1 MDKSIRAVSSAM
13 LLLLVLSIAAHPL
26 QLELVL
32 GQPPGTPTRILTED
46 FSIPADS
53 VNSDNWNVTNPNAG
67 IITVASGLLTIDTAG
82 VAPPVCLQSKL
93 TDILKPFRV
102 EIRFKTDYDG
112 NQTFFGLDTFRS
124 AGSHRRTIG
133 LFKNS
138 TMTRLQF
145 YNGSLVVLD
154 YSFSV
159 GIDHTVVLDYNFEY
173 FQITIDG
180 WTLPRLRIKY
190 YDLDSLTLGSS
201 KDDVSKVAIDYVY
214 VDSYA
219 PDPYAQDSVELWPG
233 THPGWDYNLSKP
245 ENIVKMGY
253 PKSTILI
260 DTTGD
265 LLFKITIV
273 NPRYGI
279 RIYIPPEFGAF
290 TVGNVWTSATND
302 YNAISTST
310 LGSSDLIAPSWR
322 LVTIEPI
329 DNPVNRMRIG
339 IPIPALSSG
348 SPNPFPYTFYVRVFE
363 VKAPIIAGRY
373 FFKIFM
379 LHQSGSTV
387 YTSIGSARFPTL
399 VVKGEVDPAYISGTI
414 LYGGSYYYG
423 YYFGQPID
431 LPGRVVATGV
441 TPEGRVVRGMAYFNS
456 TAKGRYTIYGLAPG
470 TYNLTASA
478 AGFPSVTLD
487 RQITVLAGQSL
498 DGVNI
503 YIYPGAQVNG
513 TVWSK
518 DCGGLSKIPWGAAYT
533 ITITLYDLNWGLLST
548 VSGIVNASRDNYNF
562 TFGASPYWLVNTDFT
577 GHIPQDYADYV
588 SGLEAGIYYL
598 NATVSGYVQMHIF
611 TAVVPSAQYTGA
623 VHVEM
628 DLWKCKAPYTPPA
641 KPTYYGNLNV
651 TIYSVN
657 WQKPPQRI
665 PWAYPGLFIR
675 VHVYTIAG
683 IHVKTYIFKVP
694 SVGDSISFRITTLA
708 TGVYTVKA
716 FTPGYIQLDFPEVA
730 VTANSTSD
738 ISLNLVKGGVIY
750 TTINFKTED
759 LLAPISLTN
768 HTPIRIEVYDATGK
782 FVGANIG
789 YVPPGLNQ
797 VSWPAFNFTRI
808 IGFNSYAGNP
818 SSRNYGKWVN
828 YYDTTDGVLLLDYGL
843 PAGSYTIKAWV
854 PGYLQPAVVTA
865 TIALSGEAWVVFDL
879 HRMAHVYGRWPDSG
893 VGWFNMFSEVYPL
906 SWAEVKASGPVVA
919 VTYSLDGNFDLWLPA
934 GSYTITFDV
943 PPYHVYS
950 PEIVTISVTWASE
963 SELATNLK
971 ETAIPI
977 PEFPIAHTLAITTAL
992 PILILCRCLKVV
1004 TRRRKT
1010 SQSFE
1015 KE

>member
-1 MDKSIRAVSSAM
+1 MDKSIRAVSSAI
-13 LLLLVLSIAAHPL
+13 LLLLVISIVAHPL
-26 QLELVL
+26 QPNVVL
-32 GQPPGTPTRILTED
+32 GQPSTPTRILTEHFD
-46 FSIPADS
+46 VPADS
-53 VNSDNWNVTNPNAG
+53 VNSNNWNVTNPNAG
-67 IITVASGLLTIDTAG
+67 TIAVAGSLLKIDTMD
-82 VAPPVCLQSKL
+82 VTPPVCLQSKL

-102 EIRFKTDYDG
+102 EINFTTNYDV
-112 NQTFFGLDTFRS
+112 NQTFFGLDTFKS
-124 AGSHRRTIG
+124 AGSHKRTIG

-138 TMTRLQF
+138 TMTKLQF
-145 YNGSLVVLD
+145 YDGSLLVLD
-154 YSFSV
+154 YPFTIGV
-159 GIDHTVVLDYNFEY
+159 YHVIVLEY
-173 FQITIDG
+173 DFDSLQVTIDS
-180 WTLPRLRIKY
+180 TILPRLGIKY

-201 KDDVSKVAIDYVY
+201 KDDVSKLVIDYVY

-219 PDPYAQDSVELWPG
+219 PNPSAQDTVELWPG

-245 ENIVKMGY
+245 ESMVKIDY
-253 PKSTILI
+253 PKSTVLV

-279 RIYIPPEFGAF
+279 RLYIPPEFGAF

-329 DNPVNRMRIG
+329 DNPVNKTRIG

-348 SPNPFPYTFYVRVFE
+348 NSNPFPYTFYMRIFAI
-363 VKAPIIAGRY
+363 KAPIIAGRY

-379 LHQSGSTV
+379 LHQSGSTD
-387 YTSIGSARFPTL
+387 YTSIGSAKFPTL

-431 LPGRVVATGV
+431 VPGRVVATGM
-441 TPEGRVVRGMAYFNS
+441 TPDGRLVRGMAYFNS
-456 TAKGRYTIYGLAPG
+456 AAKGRYTIYGLAPG

-478 AGFPSVTLD
+478 AGFPPVTLD

-503 YIYPGAQVNG
+503 YVYPGAQVNG

-518 DCGGLSKIPWGAAYT
+518 DYGGLSKVAWGAAYA
-533 ITITLYDLNWGLLST
+533 ISISLYDLNWGLLST
-548 VSGIVNASRDNYNF
+548 VGGVVNASRDNYNF

-588 SGLEAGIYYL
+588 SGLEAGIYYV
-598 NATVSGYVQMHIF
+598 NATVSDYIQMYIF

-628 DLWKCKAPYTPPA
+628 DLWKYKAPYTPPA
-641 KPTYYGNLNV
+641 EPTYYGNLNV
-651 TIYSVN
+651 TIYSVD
-657 WQKPPQRI
+657 WQRPPQRI
-665 PWAYPGLFIR
+665 PWAYPGMFIR

-683 IHVKTYIFKVP
+683 AQVNTYIFKVP
-694 SVGDSISFRITTLA
+694 SVGDRISFQIMSLT

-716 FTPGYIQLDFPEVA
+716 FTPGYVQLDFPEVA

-750 TTINFKTED
+750 TTINFKTEN

-768 HTPIRIEVYDATGK
+768 YTPIRIEVYDAANK
-782 FVGANIG
+782 FVGATIG
-789 YVPPGLNQ
+789 YVPPGLDQ

-818 SSRNYGKWVN
+818 SSRNYGNWVN

-843 PAGSYTIKAWV
+843 PAGSYTIKAWI

-893 VGWFNMFSEVYPL
+893 VGWFNMFGGVYPL

-919 VTYSLDGNFDLWLPA
+919 VTYTLDGDFDLWLPPGA
-934 GSYTITFDV
+934 YTITFDV

-950 PEIVTISVTWASE
+950 PKIATITVTSASE
-963 SELATNLK
+963 SELAANLS

-977 PEFPIAHTLAITTAL
+977 SEFPMAYTLTITAAL
-992 PILILCRCLKVV
+992 PILILIRSLKVV
-1004 TRRRKT
+1004 RRRGRVN
-1010 SQSFE
+1010 QRFE
-1015 KE
+1015 S

>member
-1 MDKSIRAVSSAM
+1 MGNPIKAVSTVI
-13 LLLLVLSIAAHPL
+13 LLLLVISIAGHPL
-26 QLELVL
+26 QPYVVL
-32 GQPPGTPTRILTED
+32 GQPWTLLTEH
-46 FSIPADS
+46 FEVPPNS
-53 VNSDNWNVTNPNAG
+53 VNPDNWTVTNPNAG
-67 IITVASGLLTIDTAG
+67 IITVAGSLLAINTSG

-102 EIRFKTDYDG
+102 EIRFKTEYEV
-112 NQTFFGLDTFRS
+112 NQTFFGLDTFKS

-133 LFKNS
+133 IFKNS
-138 TMTRLQF
+138 TMPTWALQF

-154 YSFSV
+154 YSFTIGNYYV
-159 GIDHTVVLDYNFEY
+159 IVLDYDFDY
-173 FQITIDG
+173 LQITIDG
-180 WTLPRLRIKY
+180 TTLPRLRVKY

-201 KDDVSKVAIDYVY
+201 KDDVSKVVIDYVY

-219 PDPYAQDSVELWPG
+219 PVPDAQDTVELWPG
-233 THPGWDYNLSKP
+233 THPGWDYNLSMP
-245 ENIVKMGY
+245 ESVVKMAY
-253 PKSTILI
+253 PKSAVLV

-290 TVGNVWTSATND
+290 TVANVWTSATND

-329 DNPVNRMRIG
+329 DNPVNKTRVR
-339 IPIPALSSG
+339 IPIPTLSSG
-348 SPNPFPYTFYVRVFE
+348 SPNPFPYTFYLRIFG

-387 YTSIGSARFPTL
+387 YTSIGSGKFPTL

-423 YYFGQPID
+423 YYFGQPIEV
-431 LPGRVVATGV
+431 PGRVVATGV
-441 TPEGRVVRGMAYFNS
+441 TPDGRLVRGIMS
-456 TAKGRYTIYGLAPG
+456 
-470 TYNLTASA
+470 LT
-478 AGFPSVTLD
+478 
-487 RQITVLAGQSL
+487 
-498 DGVNI
+498 
-503 YIYPGAQVNG
+503 
-513 TVWSK
+513 
-518 DCGGLSKIPWGAAYT
+518 
-533 ITITLYDLNWGLLST
+533 
-548 VSGIVNASRDNYNF
+548 
-562 TFGASPYWLVNTDFT
+562 
-577 GHIPQDYADYV
+577 
-588 SGLEAGIYYL
+588 
-598 NATVSGYVQMHIF
+598 
-611 TAVVPSAQYTGA
+611 
-623 VHVEM
+623 
-628 DLWKCKAPYTPPA
+628 
-641 KPTYYGNLNV
+641 
-651 TIYSVN
+651 
-657 WQKPPQRI
+657 
-665 PWAYPGLFIR
+665 
-675 VHVYTIAG
+675 
-683 IHVKTYIFKVP
+683 
-694 SVGDSISFRITTLA
+694 

-716 FTPGYIQLDFPEVA
+716 FTTGYVQLDFPEVA

-738 ISLNLVKGGVIY
+738 ISFNLVKGGVIY
-750 TTINFKTED
+750 TTINFKTEN

-768 HTPIRIEVYDATGK
+768 YTPIRIEVYDAANK
-782 FVGANIG
+782 FVGASIG
-789 YVPPGLNQ
+789 YVPPGLDQ

-818 SSRNYGKWVN
+818 SSRNYGNWVN

-879 HRMAHVYGRWPDSG
+879 HRMAHVYGTWPNSG
-893 VGWFNMFSEVYPL
+893 VGWFNMFGEVYPL

-919 VTYSLDGNFDLWLPA
+919 VTYTLDGDFDLWLPSGA
-934 GSYTITFDV
+934 YTITFDM

-950 PEIVTISVTWASE
+950 PETVTITVTSASE
-963 SELATNLK
+963 SELATNLS

-977 PEFPIAHTLAITTAL
+977 PEFPMAYTLTITAAL
-992 PILILCRCLKVV
+992 SILILIRSLKVV
-1004 TRRRKT
+1004 RRRGRVN
-1010 SQSFE
+1010 
-1015 KE
+1015 

>member
-1 MDKSIRAVSSAM
+1 MDKSTKAVSTAI
-13 LLLLVLSIAAHPL
+13 LLLLVTSIVVHAL
-26 QLELVL
+26 QLDVVM
-32 GQPPGTPTRILTED
+32 GQPPSTPTRILTEHFD
-46 FSIPADS
+46 VPADS
-53 VNSDNWNVTNPNAG
+53 VNSNNWNVANPNAG
-67 IITVASGLLTIDTAG
+67 TIAVASSLLTIDTFG

-102 EIRFKTDYDG
+102 EINFTTNYDV
-112 NQTFFGLDTFRS
+112 NQTFFGLDAFMS
-124 AGSHRRTIG
+124 LGSHRRTVG

-154 YSFSV
+154 YEFLTGV
-159 GIDHTVVLDYNFEY
+159 YHVIVLEYDFDYL
-173 FQITIDG
+173 QVKIDG
-180 WTLPRLRIKY
+180 TTLPRLRIKY

-201 KDDVSKVAIDYVY
+201 KDDVSRVVIDYVY

-219 PDPYAQDSVELWPG
+219 PDPYAEDSVELWPG

-245 ENIVKMGY
+245 ENIVKMDY
-253 PKSTILI
+253 PRSTILI

-290 TVGNVWTSATND
+290 TVAYVWTSATND

-329 DNPVNRMRIG
+329 DNPVNRTRIG
-339 IPIPALSSG
+339 IPIPALSSS
-348 SPNPFPYTFYVRVFE
+348 SPNPFPYTFYVRIFSI
-363 VKAPIIAGRY
+363 KAPIIAGRY

-379 LHQSGSTV
+379 LHQSGSTA
-387 YTSIGSARFPTL
+387 YTSIGSAKFPTL

-431 LPGRVVATGV
+431 VPGRVVATGM
-441 TPEGRVVRGMAYFNS
+441 TPDSRVVRGMAYFNS
-456 TAKGRYTIYGLAPG
+456 TAKGKYTIYGLAPG

-478 AGFPSVTLD
+478 AGFPPVTLD

-503 YIYPGAQVNG
+503 YVYPGAQVNG

-518 DCGGLSKIPWGAAYT
+518 DYGGLSKVSWGAAYA
-533 ITITLYDLNWGLLST
+533 ISIMLYDFNWGLLST
-548 VSGIVNASRDNYNF
+548 VSGVVDASRDNYNF

-588 SGLEAGIYYL
+588 SGLEAGIYYV
-598 NATVSGYVQMHIF
+598 NATVSGYIQMYIF
-611 TAVVPSAQYTGA
+611 TAVVPSTQYTGA
-623 VHVEM
+623 AHVEM
-628 DLWKCKAPYTPPA
+628 DLWKYRAPYTPPA
-641 KPTYYGNLNV
+641 KPIYYGNLNI
-651 TIYSVN
+651 TIYSVD
-657 WQKPPQRI
+657 WQSPPQRI
-665 PWAYPGLFIR
+665 PWAYPDMFIR
-675 VHVYTIAG
+675 VHVYTITG
-683 IHVKTYIFKVP
+683 VHVKTYIFKVP
-694 SVGDSISFRITTLA
+694 SAVDRISFQVATLA
-708 TGVYTVKA
+708 TGVYTLRA
-716 FTPGYIQLDFPEVA
+716 FTPGYVQLDFPEVA

-738 ISLNLVKGGVIY
+738 ISFNLVKGGVIY

-768 HTPIRIEVYDATGK
+768 YTPIRIEVYDATGK
-782 FVGANIG
+782 FVGATIG
-789 YVPPGLNQ
+789 YVPPGFVQ
-797 VSWPAFNFTRI
+797 VSWPGCSFTRI

-818 SSRNYGKWVN
+818 SSRNYGNWVN

-843 PAGSYTIKAWV
+843 PAGSYMIKAWV

-865 TIALSGEAWVVFDL
+865 TIALSGEAWVIFDL
-879 HRMAHVYGRWPDSG
+879 HRMAHLYGRWPDSG
-893 VGWFNMFSEVYPL
+893 VGWFNMFGEVYPL

-919 VTYSLDGNFDLWLPA
+919 VTYALDGDFDLWLPA
-934 GSYTITFDV
+934 GSYIITFDM

-950 PEIVTISVTWASE
+950 PEIATITVTLASE
-963 SELATNLK
+963 SELATNLR

-977 PEFPIAHTLAITTAL
+977 PEFPMAYTLAITAAL
-992 PILILCRCLKVV
+992 PILILIRSLKAV
-1004 TRRRKT
+1004 RRRGRV
-1010 SQSFE
+1010 S
-1015 KE
+1015 

>member
-1 MDKSIRAVSSAM
+1 MDRSIRAVSSAI
-13 LLLLVLSIAAHPL
+13 LLLLVISIAAQPL
-26 QLELVL
+26 QLDVVL
-32 GQPPGTPTRILTED
+32 GQPPSTSTRILTEHFD
-46 FSIPADS
+46 APADY
-53 VNSDNWNVTNPNAG
+53 VNPNNWNITNPNAG
-67 IITVASGLLTIDTAG
+67 TIAVAGSLLTIDTAG

-93 TDILKPFRV
+93 TDILKPFKV
-102 EIRFKTDYDG
+102 EIRFKTDYVG
-112 NQTFFGLDTFRS
+112 NQTFFGLDTFKS
-124 AGSHRRTIG
+124 AGSRSRTIG

-138 TMTRLQF
+138 TITIPKLQF
-145 YNGSLVVLD
+145 YNGSQVVLD
-154 YSFSV
+154 YLFSTCV
-159 GIDHTVVLDYNFEY
+159 YHVIVLDYDFDY
-173 FQITIDG
+173 LQITIDG
-180 WTLPRLRIKY
+180 TTLTRLRIKY

-201 KDDVSKVAIDYVY
+201 KDDVSKVVIDYVY

-219 PDPYAQDSVELWPG
+219 PNPYAQDTVELWPG

-245 ENIVKMGY
+245 ENIVKTDY
-253 PKSTILI
+253 PRSTILI

-290 TVGNVWTSATND
+290 TVWNVWTSATND
-302 YNAISTST
+302 YNALSAAT

-322 LVTIEPI
+322 LVTIEPV
-329 DNPVNRMRIG
+329 DNPVNRTLIG

-348 SPNPFPYTFYVRVFE
+348 SPNLFPYTFCVKIFGI
-363 VKAPIIAGRY
+363 KAPIIAGRY

-379 LHQSGSTV
+379 LHQSGSTA
-387 YTSIGSARFPTL
+387 YTSIGSAKFPTL

-414 LYGGSYYYG
+414 LYGGSYSYG
-423 YYFGQPID
+423 HYFGQPID
-431 LPGRVVATGV
+431 VPGRIVATGI
-441 TPEGRVVRGMAYFNS
+441 TPDGRIVRGMAYFNS
-456 TAKGRYTIYGLAPG
+456 TAKGRYTMYGLAPG

-478 AGFPSVTLD
+478 AGFPPVTLNK
-487 RQITVLAGQSL
+487 QITVLAGQSL

-503 YIYPGAQVNG
+503 YVYPGAQING

-518 DCGGLSKIPWGAAYT
+518 DYGGLSKVSWGAAYG
-533 ITITLYDLNWGLLST
+533 ISISLYDLNWGLLST
-548 VSGIVNASRDNYNF
+548 VSGVVNASEDNYNF

-598 NATVSGYVQMHIF
+598 NATVSDYIQMYIF

-628 DLWKCKAPYTPPA
+628 DLWKYTAPYTPPA

-651 TIYSVN
+651 TIYSVD
-657 WQKPPQRI
+657 WQSPPQRI
-665 PWAYPGLFIR
+665 PWAYPSMFIR

-683 IHVKTYIFKVP
+683 SHVATYIFKVP
-694 SVGDSISFRITTLA
+694 SVGDQISFQVTTLT
-708 TGVYTVKA
+708 TGVYMLKA
-716 FTPGYIQLDFPEVA
+716 FTPGYVQLDFPEVA

-738 ISLNLVKGGVIY
+738 ISFNLVKGGVIY

-759 LLAPISLTN
+759 LLAPISLMNYTS
-768 HTPIRIEVYDATGK
+768 IRIEVYDASGK
-782 FVGANIG
+782 FVGASIG
-789 YVPPGLNQ
+789 YVPPGLAQ

-808 IGFNSYAGNP
+808 VGFNSYAGNP
-818 SSRNYGKWVN
+818 SSRNYGNWVN

-843 PAGSYTIKAWV
+843 PAGSYRINAWV

-865 TIALSGEAWVVFDL
+865 TVALSGEAWVVFDL
-879 HRMAHVYGRWPDSG
+879 HRMAHVYGRWPNSG
-893 VGWFNMFSEVYPL
+893 VGWFNMFGQVYPL
-906 SWAEVKASGPVVA
+906 SWAEVKLSGPVAA
-919 VTYSLDGNFDLWLPA
+919 VTYTLDGDFDLWLPE
-934 GSYTITFDV
+934 GTYTITVDM

-950 PEIVTISVTWASE
+950 PETATITVTSASE
-963 SELATNLK
+963 SEFAMNLR

-977 PEFPIAHTLAITTAL
+977 PEFPMVYTLAATVAL
-992 PILILCRCLKVV
+992 PIFILIRSLKVA
-1004 TRRRKT
+1004 RRRGRGR
-1010 SQSFE
+1010 
-1015 KE
+1015 